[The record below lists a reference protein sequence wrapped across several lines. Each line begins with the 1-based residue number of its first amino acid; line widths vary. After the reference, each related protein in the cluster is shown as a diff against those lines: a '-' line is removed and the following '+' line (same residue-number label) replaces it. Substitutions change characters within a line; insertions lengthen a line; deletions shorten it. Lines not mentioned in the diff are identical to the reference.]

1 MTGRMRRH
9 QRPGPA
15 KPGAAREADLD
26 AAVEEEV
33 AAQEVRAPRIVVGV
47 DGSPES
53 MRALVWAVA
62 EARARAAVLEIVHV
76 DVFRH
81 EVMALFGPGVLQ
93 SERAVLDEAVS
104 RARALE
110 PSVVVDARLCEPP
123 AGEALV
129 DASEDAE
136 LLVVGSSG
144 AGGFTHLALGSV
156 SAECALHA
164 RCPVVIVP
172 SIARL
177 AQPREN
183 AGSSAAANGR
193 HLTAGDPD

>member
-1 MTGRMRRH
+1 MRRH
-9 QRPGPA
+9 QPPNPA
-15 KPGAAREADLD
+15 GTAAAREAELA

-33 AAQEVRAPRIVVGV
+33 AAEEVRAPRVVVGV

-62 EARARAAVLEIVHV
+62 EARVRAAVLEIVHV

-81 EVMALFGPGVLQ
+81 EVMALFGPGVLE
-93 SERAVLDEAVS
+93 SERAILDEAAA
-104 RARALE
+104 RARSLE
-110 PSVVVDARLCEPP
+110 PSLVVDTKLCEPP

-129 DASEDAE
+129 EASEDAE

-144 AGGFTHLALGSV
+144 AGGFKHLALGSV

-177 AQPREN
+177 ARPQ
-183 AGSSAAANGR
+183 AGAGVPGASTGHPPA
-193 HLTAGDPD
+193 AGDPC